1 VAISSRPLPGVV
13 TLVPQWQ
20 ARLVFAFFP
29 TDDFATLS
37 VANEVGGQ
45 PLEAGESAYCSFA
58 R

>member
-1 VAISSRPLPGVV
+1 MAISSRLLPGVV

-20 ARLVFAFFP
+20 ARLVLAFFP
-29 TDDFATLS
+29 ADDFATLS
-37 VANEVGGQ
+37 VATEIGGQ